1 MKLKKKIQIKK
12 LTKEKKKEWS
22 SIKYERRKK
31 YKGEIEKQNKF
42 RNYLKKIKRIKTIS
56 DRQNKLKE
64 DANEKK
70 TKLINELK

>member
-1 MKLKKKIQIKK
+1 M
-12 LTKEKKKEWS
+12 

-31 YKGEIEKQNKF
+31 YRGEIEKQNKF

-64 DANEKK
+64 DTNEKK